1 MAYASIR
8 DLRSPSG
15 SRYRALSVR
24 DRIVRHAENKQLE
37 EQLDTIYKK
46 LVKVLG

>member
-1 MAYASIR
+1 
-8 DLRSPSG
+8 
-15 SRYRALSVR
+15 
-24 DRIVRHAENKQLE
+24 VRHAENKQLE